1 MTLKIIGY
9 LLIAA
14 AMSATAVFLLKRKKA
29 KLSAA
34 KKQTAAFDTADLE
47 ITDEKEE
54 DNK

>member
-9 LLIAA
+9 LLIAS

-29 KLSAA
+29 KLSAV
-34 KKQTAAFDTADLE
+34 KKQSVVSETAFSE
-47 ITDEKEE
+47 PTDEKEE